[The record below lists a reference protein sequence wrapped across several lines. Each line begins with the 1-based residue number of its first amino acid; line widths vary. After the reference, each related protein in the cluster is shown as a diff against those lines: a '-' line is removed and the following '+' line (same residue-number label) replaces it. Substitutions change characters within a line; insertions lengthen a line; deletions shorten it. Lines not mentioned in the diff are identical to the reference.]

1 MIWIPKFRFSKETG
15 MILGKKEVRR
25 YGVYVFYD
33 KNGIADEYND
43 VFLKGL
49 KEEVSHLLLICNGTI
64 REEDRERL
72 GKIADEVMVRK
83 NIGYDVTAYR
93 EGILRPGFE
102 KLSEYDEVVICNDTM
117 YGPLYPFSEM
127 FGAMAEEDLDFWGIT
142 SFHEVPFDPFGT
154 ISYGYIPTHIQSFFM
169 VFRQSLVKSKEF
181 QDYWTNFPTVHNY
194 EEAIGFHEA
203 IFTKKFSD
211 LGYRW
216 KTYVDSADLEG
227 YTYDP
232 LRDFP
237 RYAVEEQ
244 RCPVIKKRSFYHEY
258 GEAMERSGGEASREV
273 LEYIEQELSY
283 DTGLIWKNLLRTQ
296 NQADLKKRMHWNFI
310 LSSRMKKPSGKKKQ
324 NLKLALILHIY
335 YDDLAGYC
343 RSYAENMPEGTDV
356 YVTVPDEEKLQ
367 RVQKAFEGFPYH
379 TEFRVTGNIGR
390 DVAPFIVGCKDVVD
404 RYDLICKVHDKR
416 VYQVKPMSLGQSWS
430 YKCFENLLKNKTFV
444 ENVIT
449 AFEENPFLGM
459 LTPPIPNHGPYYP
472 TTGKGEWGEN
482 FETTRKL
489 AQTLNLHVNLD
500 REKEP
505 VAPLGS
511 MFWVRP
517 KALKCLFAHDWQY
530 EEMPKEPIADDNTV
544 LHAIERIYPFCVQE
558 EGCYPAWVM
567 ADSYAEIEVDNFRY
581 INRELEQAEMS
592 KTGVRSFRE
601 LLQAVKDLRS

>member
-1 MIWIPKFRFSKETG
+1 MVLEQKE
-15 MILGKKEVRR
+15 IRR

-33 KNGIADEYND
+33 RDGIADGYND

-49 KEEVSHLLLICNGTI
+49 KEEVSHLLVICNGKI
-64 REEDRERL
+64 QKDDRKRL
-72 GKIADEVMVRK
+72 EKIADEVLIRENK
-83 NIGYDVTAYR
+83 GYDVTAYR
-93 EGILRPGFE
+93 EGILKPGFE

-117 YGPLYPFSEM
+117 YGPLYSFSEM
-127 FGAMAEEDLDFWGIT
+127 FGTMARKDLDFWGIT
-142 SFHEVPFDPFGT
+142 CFHKVPFDPFGT

-169 VFRQSLVKSKEF
+169 VFRQSLVKSREF
-181 QDYWTNFPTVHNY
+181 QEYWEKFPKVHNY

-203 IFTKKFSD
+203 VFTKKFAD
-211 LGYRW
+211 YGFRW
-216 KTYVDSADLEG
+216 EVYADSRDLEG

-237 RYAVEEQ
+237 RYLVEEK

-258 GEAMERSGGEASREV
+258 GEAMERSGGEATKEV
-273 LEYIEQELSY
+273 FDYIEKHLNY

-296 NQADLKKRMHWNFI
+296 NQADLKKRMHWNFV
-310 LSSRMKKPSGKKKQ
+310 LSSRKKKPERQPRSIR
-324 NLKLALILHIY
+324 KLALILHIY

-343 RSYAENMPEGTDV
+343 RRYAEQMPEGTDV
-356 YVTVPDEEKLQ
+356 YITVPDSVKLK
-367 RVQKAFEGFPYH
+367 RVKKAFEGFSYH
-379 TEFRVTGNIGR
+379 TEYRITGNIGR
-390 DVAPFIVGCKDVVD
+390 DVAPFLVGCKDVIEQ
-404 RYDLICKVHDKR
+404 YDLVCKVHDKR

-430 YKCFENLLKNKTFV
+430 YKCFENLLKNRTFV
-444 ENVIT
+444 ENVIA

-459 LTPPIPNHGPYYP
+459 LTPPVPNHGPYYP

-489 AQTLNLHVNLD
+489 AKILGLKVSME

-517 KALKCLFAHDWQY
+517 SALKSLLAHDWSY

-544 LHAIERIYPFCVQE
+544 LHAIERIYPFCVQQ
-558 EGCYPAWVM
+558 EGYYPGWLM
-567 ADSYAEIEVDNFRY
+567 ADSYAEIEIDNFRY
-581 INRELEQAEMS
+581 INRELERAEMS
-592 KTGVRSFRE
+592 VTGNMSYRE
-601 LLQAVKDLRS
+601 LLQTVRNLHP